1 MTFLNLN
8 TPRIIILFS
17 FMLKN
22 YLFSHIPHTQENTIS
37 ILKFTRDVLLTILL
51 IQHDQL
57 SQQVLT
63 VCVCVYF
70 ILLEEMQKVKK
81 YHKESLSVSLYKYLL
96 TAIWP
101 LLSIT
106 LLIGSIPISS
116 CNHSQIS
123 L

>member
-51 IQHDQL
+51 IQHDQQ

-63 VCVCVYF
+63 VCVCIL
-70 ILLEEMQKVKK
+70 ILLEAMKKVKK

-96 TAIWP
+96 TAVWP